1 MSGLTKLDLFQNGY
15 FPGPVRREFP
25 KFLPKNLVDFSFGR
39 ANLKESSMGALKRLK
54 KLKTF
59 YCYYCYISRLGP
71 IAKMRRWVAR
81 FARPLGAPWS
91 AVA

>member
-1 MSGLTKLDLFQNGY
+1 MSGLTKLDLFENGLV
-15 FPGPVRREFP
+15 GGAGIREFP
-25 KFLPKNLVDFSFGR
+25 KFLPKNLVEFSFGR
-39 ANLKESSMGALKRLK
+39 AVVKESGMGALKRLK

-59 YCYYCYISRLGP
+59 NCYYCFISRLGP